1 MDCPCQVG
9 SSQGNIPVMATP
21 HITKLT
27 SHPSVHAPA
36 YPLPTSFPSFFKSP
50 RLNASGRGGLLAP
63 TRSAPLFTSV
73 VTGSGTA
80 DLFST
85 YARFV
90 EDCVR
95 RKADVGVGVDRDELR
110 DLGNDLWTL
119 HDNFADGN
127 TGLGGNDDD
136 SMGED
141 EE

>member
-1 MDCPCQVG
+1 
-9 SSQGNIPVMATP
+9 
-21 HITKLT
+21 
-27 SHPSVHAPA
+27 
-36 YPLPTSFPSFFKSP
+36 
-50 RLNASGRGGLLAP
+50 
-63 TRSAPLFTSV
+63 
-73 VTGSGTA
+73 
-80 DLFST
+80 
-85 YARFV
+85 V